1 MSTKIEKLAE
11 MIIRMVQNLIDQ
23 RKMMPKGNLVYMT
36 DKIIP
41 AIQAAIDERWQD
53 ELKGVLVKLD
63 KLQQKVEALEK
74 QLDGHLHP
82 GYHDVSDLYEGDDS
96 DT

>member
-1 MSTKIEKLAE
+1 MPTKIDKLAE

-41 AIQAAIDERWQD
+41 AIQAAIDERIAEHLLIYKS
-53 ELKGVLVKLD
+53 ELHENRIDL
-63 KLQQKVEALEK
+63 LQQKVEALEK
-74 QLDGHLHP
+74 LTHFHG
-82 GYHDVSDLYEGDDS
+82 SNES
-96 DT
+96 EANE